1 MITIWKTPIVATV
14 EQVLKDL
21 KLQLYGAGL
30 LKEIKNTGSDL
41 MCTCPFHAN
50 GKEHNPSCGVLL
62 QQKVTKDKTYEA
74 GTVHCYT
81 CGYTADLPQFVA
93 DLLGLSS
100 PVEGFKWLVN
110 QYNYQTEERELPD
123 LDMYRGSTAKSSVLE
138 ESLVKQ
144 YTQNLLQSEE
154 ACRYLHK
161 RRIANWVLEAYE
173 LGFDPE
179 DKTVLFPVRGMD
191 GKVIFYK
198 GRSIAGKH
206 FYNAKEVDKTSVVFG
221 LWEILNGSFSWG
233 TADQIEEVWI
243 TESEIDALSLISYM
257 LLDYIR
263 SGKIGLAVL
272 DSAPFIIPKAVQE
285 KGLDEK
291 SYGGNSALMKAFCDK
306 AVPLC
311 KKVEC
316 TFLLINQLRENIG
329 NPYKPFKIPCGTA
342 IAHACSQILWFTKGS
357 LLDEKYKEV
366 SSGYANPS
374 GNLVSVKVEKNKV
387 TKNDR
392 RLQTYTLNYS
402 TGVDEIKDTL
412 DLAIMLGIISQAGA
426 WFKAILKDG
435 KEQKMQGFNGVQEFY
450 YNDLEEL
457 EYLRKQVYEA
467 GMV

>member
-1 MITIWKTPIVATV
+1 MAEIDNLIAEVNKKYKTDIIRKAS
-14 EQVLKDL
+14 DL
-21 KLQLYGAGL
+21 KGIEFIPYTSPMMNYLTRG
-30 LKEIKNTGSDL
+30 
-41 MCTCPFHAN
+41 
-50 GKEHNPSCGVLL
+50 GVPVGRIIEL
-62 QQKVTKDKTYEA
+62 V
-74 GTVHCYT
+74 G
-81 CGYTADLPQFVA
+81 LPQSGKTTTALDIISNFQKKYTDKYCVYLDA
-93 DLLGLSS
+93 ENTIDKEWGETLGVDWS
-100 PVEGFKWLVN
+100 
-110 QYNYQTEERELPD
+110 
-123 LDMYRGSTAKSSVLE
+123 
-138 ESLVKQ
+138 
-144 YTQNLLQSEE
+144 
-154 ACRYLHK
+154 
-161 RRIANWVLEAYE
+161 
-173 LGFDPE
+173 
-179 DKTVLFPVRGMD
+179 
-191 GKVIFYK
+191 KVIL
-198 GRSIAGKH
+198 I
-206 FYNAKEVDKTSVVFG
+206 
-221 LWEILNGSFSWG
+221 
-233 TADQIEEVWI
+233 QP
-243 TESEIDALSLISYM
+243 ESEYGEELLDM

-263 SGKIGLAVL
+263 SGKVGLAVL

-311 KKVEC
+311 KKAEC
-316 TFLLINQLRENIG
+316 TFLMINQLRENIG
-329 NPYKPFKIPCGTA
+329 NPYKPYKIPCGTA

-467 GMV
+467 GMA

>member
-1 MITIWKTPIVATV
+1 MAEIDNLIAEVNKKYKTDIIRKAS
-14 EQVLKDL
+14 DL
-21 KLQLYGAGL
+21 KGIEFIPYTSPMMNYLTRG
-30 LKEIKNTGSDL
+30 
-41 MCTCPFHAN
+41 
-50 GKEHNPSCGVLL
+50 GVPVGRIIEL
-62 QQKVTKDKTYEA
+62 V
-74 GTVHCYT
+74 G
-81 CGYTADLPQFVA
+81 LPQSGKTTTALDIISNFQKKYTDKYCVYLDA
-93 DLLGLSS
+93 ENTIDKEWGETLGVDWS
-100 PVEGFKWLVN
+100 
-110 QYNYQTEERELPD
+110 
-123 LDMYRGSTAKSSVLE
+123 
-138 ESLVKQ
+138 
-144 YTQNLLQSEE
+144 
-154 ACRYLHK
+154 
-161 RRIANWVLEAYE
+161 
-173 LGFDPE
+173 
-179 DKTVLFPVRGMD
+179 
-191 GKVIFYK
+191 KVIL
-198 GRSIAGKH
+198 I
-206 FYNAKEVDKTSVVFG
+206 
-221 LWEILNGSFSWG
+221 
-233 TADQIEEVWI
+233 QP
-243 TESEIDALSLISYM
+243 ESEYGEELLDM

-311 KKVEC
+311 KKTEC
-316 TFLLINQLRENIG
+316 TFLMINQLRENIG

-426 WFKAILKDG
+426 WYKAILKDG

-467 GMV
+467 GMA

>member
-1 MITIWKTPIVATV
+1 MAEIDNLIAEVNKKYKTDIIRKAS
-14 EQVLKDL
+14 DL
-21 KLQLYGAGL
+21 KGIEFIPYTSPMMNYLTRG
-30 LKEIKNTGSDL
+30 
-41 MCTCPFHAN
+41 
-50 GKEHNPSCGVLL
+50 GVPVGRIIEL
-62 QQKVTKDKTYEA
+62 V
-74 GTVHCYT
+74 G
-81 CGYTADLPQFVA
+81 LPQSGKTTTALDIISNFQKKYTDKYCVYLDA
-93 DLLGLSS
+93 ENTIDKEWGETLGVDWS
-100 PVEGFKWLVN
+100 
-110 QYNYQTEERELPD
+110 
-123 LDMYRGSTAKSSVLE
+123 
-138 ESLVKQ
+138 
-144 YTQNLLQSEE
+144 
-154 ACRYLHK
+154 
-161 RRIANWVLEAYE
+161 
-173 LGFDPE
+173 
-179 DKTVLFPVRGMD
+179 
-191 GKVIFYK
+191 KVIL
-198 GRSIAGKH
+198 I
-206 FYNAKEVDKTSVVFG
+206 
-221 LWEILNGSFSWG
+221 
-233 TADQIEEVWI
+233 QP
-243 TESEIDALSLISYM
+243 ESEYGEELLDM

-263 SGKIGLAVL
+263 SGKVGLAVL

-311 KKVEC
+311 KKTEC
-316 TFLLINQLRENIG
+316 TFLMINQLRENIG

-374 GNLVSVKVEKNKV
+374 GHLVSVKVEKNKV

-426 WFKAILKDG
+426 WFKATLKDG

>member
-1 MITIWKTPIVATV
+1 MAEIDNLIAEVNKKYKTDIIRKAS
-14 EQVLKDL
+14 DL
-21 KLQLYGAGL
+21 KGIEFIPYTSPMMNYLTRG
-30 LKEIKNTGSDL
+30 
-41 MCTCPFHAN
+41 
-50 GKEHNPSCGVLL
+50 GVPVGRIIEL
-62 QQKVTKDKTYEA
+62 V
-74 GTVHCYT
+74 G
-81 CGYTADLPQFVA
+81 LPQSGKTTTALDIISNFQKKYTDKYCVYLDA
-93 DLLGLSS
+93 ENTIDKEWGETLGVDWS
-100 PVEGFKWLVN
+100 
-110 QYNYQTEERELPD
+110 
-123 LDMYRGSTAKSSVLE
+123 
-138 ESLVKQ
+138 
-144 YTQNLLQSEE
+144 
-154 ACRYLHK
+154 
-161 RRIANWVLEAYE
+161 
-173 LGFDPE
+173 
-179 DKTVLFPVRGMD
+179 
-191 GKVIFYK
+191 KVIL
-198 GRSIAGKH
+198 I
-206 FYNAKEVDKTSVVFG
+206 
-221 LWEILNGSFSWG
+221 
-233 TADQIEEVWI
+233 QP
-243 TESEIDALSLISYM
+243 ESEYGEELLDM

-311 KKVEC
+311 KKTEC
-316 TFLLINQLRENIG
+316 TFLMINQLRENIG

-450 YNDLEEL
+450 YNDLGEL

-467 GMV
+467 GMA

>member
-1 MITIWKTPIVATV
+1 MAEIDNLIAEVNKKYKTDIIRKAS
-14 EQVLKDL
+14 DL
-21 KLQLYGAGL
+21 KGIEFIPYTSPMMNYLTRG
-30 LKEIKNTGSDL
+30 
-41 MCTCPFHAN
+41 
-50 GKEHNPSCGVLL
+50 GVPVGRIIEL
-62 QQKVTKDKTYEA
+62 V
-74 GTVHCYT
+74 G
-81 CGYTADLPQFVA
+81 LPQSGKTTTALDIISNFQKKYTDKYCVYLDA
-93 DLLGLSS
+93 ENTIDKEWGETLGVDWS
-100 PVEGFKWLVN
+100 
-110 QYNYQTEERELPD
+110 
-123 LDMYRGSTAKSSVLE
+123 
-138 ESLVKQ
+138 
-144 YTQNLLQSEE
+144 
-154 ACRYLHK
+154 
-161 RRIANWVLEAYE
+161 
-173 LGFDPE
+173 
-179 DKTVLFPVRGMD
+179 
-191 GKVIFYK
+191 KVIL
-198 GRSIAGKH
+198 I
-206 FYNAKEVDKTSVVFG
+206 
-221 LWEILNGSFSWG
+221 
-233 TADQIEEVWI
+233 QP
-243 TESEIDALSLISYM
+243 ESEYGEELLDM

-263 SGKIGLAVL
+263 SGKVGLAVL

-311 KKVEC
+311 KKTEC
-316 TFLLINQLRENIG
+316 TFLMINQLRENIG

-426 WFKAILKDG
+426 WYKATLKDG
-435 KEQKMQGFNGVQEFY
+435 KEQKMHGFNGVQEFY

>member
-1 MITIWKTPIVATV
+1 MAEIDNLIAEVNKKYKTDIIRKAS
-14 EQVLKDL
+14 DL
-21 KLQLYGAGL
+21 KGIEFIPYTSPMMNYLTRGGVPVGRIIELVGL
-30 LKEIKNTGSDL
+30 PQS
-41 MCTCPFHAN
+41 
-50 GKEHNPSCGVLL
+50 GKTTTALDIIFNF
-62 QQKVTKDKTYEA
+62 QKKYKDKYC
-74 GTVHCYT
+74 VY
-81 CGYTADLPQFVA
+81 
-93 DLLGLSS
+93 
-100 PVEGFKWLVN
+100 
-110 QYNYQTEERELPD
+110 
-123 LDMYRGSTAKSSVLE
+123 LDAENT
-138 ESLVKQ
+138 
-144 YTQNLLQSEE
+144 
-154 ACRYLHK
+154 
-161 RRIANWVLEAYE
+161 I
-173 LGFDPE
+173 
-179 DKTVLFPVRGMD
+179 DKEWGETLRVD
-191 GKVIFYK
+191 WSKVIL
-198 GRSIAGKH
+198 I
-206 FYNAKEVDKTSVVFG
+206 
-221 LWEILNGSFSWG
+221 
-233 TADQIEEVWI
+233 QP
-243 TESEIDALSLISYM
+243 ESEYGEELLDM

-263 SGKIGLAVL
+263 SGKVGLAVL

-311 KKVEC
+311 KKTEC
-316 TFLLINQLRENIG
+316 TFLMINQLRENIG

-426 WFKAILKDG
+426 WFKATLKDG

-467 GMV
+467 GMA

>member
-1 MITIWKTPIVATV
+1 MAEIDNLIAEVNKKYKTDIIRKAS
-14 EQVLKDL
+14 DL
-21 KLQLYGAGL
+21 KGIEFIPYTSPMMNYLTRG
-30 LKEIKNTGSDL
+30 
-41 MCTCPFHAN
+41 
-50 GKEHNPSCGVLL
+50 GVPVGRIIEL
-62 QQKVTKDKTYEA
+62 V
-74 GTVHCYT
+74 G
-81 CGYTADLPQFVA
+81 LPQSGKTTTALDIISNFQKKYTDKYCVYLDA
-93 DLLGLSS
+93 ENTIDKEWGETLGVDWS
-100 PVEGFKWLVN
+100 
-110 QYNYQTEERELPD
+110 
-123 LDMYRGSTAKSSVLE
+123 
-138 ESLVKQ
+138 
-144 YTQNLLQSEE
+144 
-154 ACRYLHK
+154 
-161 RRIANWVLEAYE
+161 
-173 LGFDPE
+173 
-179 DKTVLFPVRGMD
+179 
-191 GKVIFYK
+191 KVIL
-198 GRSIAGKH
+198 I
-206 FYNAKEVDKTSVVFG
+206 
-221 LWEILNGSFSWG
+221 
-233 TADQIEEVWI
+233 QP
-243 TESEIDALSLISYM
+243 ESEYGEELLDM

-311 KKVEC
+311 KKTEC
-316 TFLLINQLRENIG
+316 TFLMINQLRENIG

-426 WFKAILKDG
+426 WYKATRKDG

-467 GMV
+467 GIA

>member
-1 MITIWKTPIVATV
+1 MAEIDNLIAEVNKKYKTDIIRKAS
-14 EQVLKDL
+14 DL
-21 KLQLYGAGL
+21 KGIEFIPYTSPMMNYLTRG
-30 LKEIKNTGSDL
+30 
-41 MCTCPFHAN
+41 
-50 GKEHNPSCGVLL
+50 GVPVGRIIEL
-62 QQKVTKDKTYEA
+62 V
-74 GTVHCYT
+74 G
-81 CGYTADLPQFVA
+81 LPQSGKTTTALDIISNFQKKYTDKYCVYLDA
-93 DLLGLSS
+93 ENTIDKEWGETLGVDWS
-100 PVEGFKWLVN
+100 
-110 QYNYQTEERELPD
+110 
-123 LDMYRGSTAKSSVLE
+123 
-138 ESLVKQ
+138 
-144 YTQNLLQSEE
+144 
-154 ACRYLHK
+154 
-161 RRIANWVLEAYE
+161 
-173 LGFDPE
+173 
-179 DKTVLFPVRGMD
+179 
-191 GKVIFYK
+191 KVIL
-198 GRSIAGKH
+198 I
-206 FYNAKEVDKTSVVFG
+206 
-221 LWEILNGSFSWG
+221 
-233 TADQIEEVWI
+233 QP
-243 TESEIDALSLISYM
+243 ESEYGEELLDM

-263 SGKIGLAVL
+263 SGKVGLAVL

-311 KKVEC
+311 KKTEC
-316 TFLLINQLRENIG
+316 TFLMINQLRENIG

-402 TGVDEIKDTL
+402 IGVDEIKDTL

-426 WFKAILKDG
+426 WFKATLKDG

-467 GMV
+467 GMA

>member
-1 MITIWKTPIVATV
+1 MAEIDNLIAEVNKKYKTDIIRKAS
-14 EQVLKDL
+14 DL
-21 KLQLYGAGL
+21 KGIEFIPYTSPMMNYLTRG
-30 LKEIKNTGSDL
+30 
-41 MCTCPFHAN
+41 
-50 GKEHNPSCGVLL
+50 GVPVGRIIEL
-62 QQKVTKDKTYEA
+62 V
-74 GTVHCYT
+74 G
-81 CGYTADLPQFVA
+81 LPQSGKTTTALDIISNFQKKYTDKYCVYLDA
-93 DLLGLSS
+93 ENTIDKEWGETLGVDWS
-100 PVEGFKWLVN
+100 
-110 QYNYQTEERELPD
+110 
-123 LDMYRGSTAKSSVLE
+123 
-138 ESLVKQ
+138 
-144 YTQNLLQSEE
+144 
-154 ACRYLHK
+154 
-161 RRIANWVLEAYE
+161 
-173 LGFDPE
+173 
-179 DKTVLFPVRGMD
+179 
-191 GKVIFYK
+191 KVIL
-198 GRSIAGKH
+198 I
-206 FYNAKEVDKTSVVFG
+206 
-221 LWEILNGSFSWG
+221 
-233 TADQIEEVWI
+233 QP
-243 TESEIDALSLISYM
+243 ESEYGEELLDM

-291 SYGGNSALMKAFCDK
+291 SYGGNSALMKAFCGK

-426 WFKAILKDG
+426 WFKATLKDG

-457 EYLRKQVYEA
+457 EHLRKQVYEA
-467 GMV
+467 GMA

>member
-1 MITIWKTPIVATV
+1 MAEIDNLIAEVNKKYKTDIIRKAS
-14 EQVLKDL
+14 D
-21 KLQLYGAGL
+21 
-30 LKEIKNTGSDL
+30 LKEIEFIPYTSPMMNYLTRG
-41 MCTCPFHAN
+41 
-50 GKEHNPSCGVLL
+50 GVPVGRIIEL
-62 QQKVTKDKTYEA
+62 V
-74 GTVHCYT
+74 G
-81 CGYTADLPQFVA
+81 LPQSGKTTTALDIISNFQKKYTDKYCA
-93 DLLGLSS
+93 YLDAENTIDKEWGETLGVDWS
-100 PVEGFKWLVN
+100 
-110 QYNYQTEERELPD
+110 
-123 LDMYRGSTAKSSVLE
+123 
-138 ESLVKQ
+138 
-144 YTQNLLQSEE
+144 
-154 ACRYLHK
+154 
-161 RRIANWVLEAYE
+161 
-173 LGFDPE
+173 
-179 DKTVLFPVRGMD
+179 
-191 GKVIFYK
+191 KVIL
-198 GRSIAGKH
+198 I
-206 FYNAKEVDKTSVVFG
+206 
-221 LWEILNGSFSWG
+221 
-233 TADQIEEVWI
+233 QP
-243 TESEIDALSLISYM
+243 ESEYGEELLDM

-263 SGKIGLAVL
+263 SGKVGLAVL

-311 KKVEC
+311 KKTEC
-316 TFLLINQLRENIG
+316 TFLMINQLRENIG

>member
-1 MITIWKTPIVATV
+1 MAEIDNLIAEVNKKYKTDIIRKAS
-14 EQVLKDL
+14 DL
-21 KLQLYGAGL
+21 KGIEFIPYTSPMMNYLTRGGVPVGRIIELVGSPQSGKTTTALDIISNFQKKYTDKYCVYLDAENTID
-30 LKEIKNTGSDL
+30 KEWGETL
-41 MCTCPFHAN
+41 
-50 GKEHNPSCGVLL
+50 GV
-62 QQKVTKDKTYEA
+62 DW
-74 GTVHCYT
+74 
-81 CGYTADLPQFVA
+81 
-93 DLLGLSS
+93 S
-100 PVEGFKWLVN
+100 
-110 QYNYQTEERELPD
+110 
-123 LDMYRGSTAKSSVLE
+123 
-138 ESLVKQ
+138 
-144 YTQNLLQSEE
+144 
-154 ACRYLHK
+154 
-161 RRIANWVLEAYE
+161 
-173 LGFDPE
+173 
-179 DKTVLFPVRGMD
+179 
-191 GKVIFYK
+191 KVIL
-198 GRSIAGKH
+198 I
-206 FYNAKEVDKTSVVFG
+206 
-221 LWEILNGSFSWG
+221 
-233 TADQIEEVWI
+233 QP
-243 TESEIDALSLISYM
+243 ESEYGEELLDM

-311 KKVEC
+311 KKTEC
-316 TFLLINQLRENIG
+316 TFLMINQLRENIG

-426 WFKAILKDG
+426 WFKATLKDG

>member
-1 MITIWKTPIVATV
+1 MAEIDNLIAEVNKKYKTDIIRKAS
-14 EQVLKDL
+14 DL
-21 KLQLYGAGL
+21 KGIEFIPYTSPMMNYLTRG
-30 LKEIKNTGSDL
+30 
-41 MCTCPFHAN
+41 
-50 GKEHNPSCGVLL
+50 GVPVGRIIEL
-62 QQKVTKDKTYEA
+62 V
-74 GTVHCYT
+74 G
-81 CGYTADLPQFVA
+81 LPQSGKTTTALDIISNFQKKYTDKYCVYLDA
-93 DLLGLSS
+93 ENTIDKEWGETLGVDWS
-100 PVEGFKWLVN
+100 
-110 QYNYQTEERELPD
+110 
-123 LDMYRGSTAKSSVLE
+123 
-138 ESLVKQ
+138 
-144 YTQNLLQSEE
+144 
-154 ACRYLHK
+154 
-161 RRIANWVLEAYE
+161 
-173 LGFDPE
+173 
-179 DKTVLFPVRGMD
+179 
-191 GKVIFYK
+191 KVIL
-198 GRSIAGKH
+198 I
-206 FYNAKEVDKTSVVFG
+206 
-221 LWEILNGSFSWG
+221 
-233 TADQIEEVWI
+233 QP
-243 TESEIDALSLISYM
+243 ESEYGEELLDM

-291 SYGGNSALMKAFCDK
+291 SYGGNSALMKSFCDK

-467 GMV
+467 GMA

>member
-1 MITIWKTPIVATV
+1 MAEIDNLIAEVNKKYKTDIIRKAS
-14 EQVLKDL
+14 DL
-21 KLQLYGAGL
+21 KGIEFIPYTSPMMNYLTRG
-30 LKEIKNTGSDL
+30 
-41 MCTCPFHAN
+41 
-50 GKEHNPSCGVLL
+50 GVPVGRIIEL
-62 QQKVTKDKTYEA
+62 V
-74 GTVHCYT
+74 G
-81 CGYTADLPQFVA
+81 LPQSGKTTTALDIISNFQKKYTDKYCVYLDA
-93 DLLGLSS
+93 ENTIDKEWGETLGVDWS
-100 PVEGFKWLVN
+100 
-110 QYNYQTEERELPD
+110 
-123 LDMYRGSTAKSSVLE
+123 
-138 ESLVKQ
+138 
-144 YTQNLLQSEE
+144 
-154 ACRYLHK
+154 
-161 RRIANWVLEAYE
+161 
-173 LGFDPE
+173 
-179 DKTVLFPVRGMD
+179 
-191 GKVIFYK
+191 KVIL
-198 GRSIAGKH
+198 I
-206 FYNAKEVDKTSVVFG
+206 
-221 LWEILNGSFSWG
+221 
-233 TADQIEEVWI
+233 QP
-243 TESEIDALSLISYM
+243 ESEYGEELLDM

-311 KKVEC
+311 KKAEC

>member
-1 MITIWKTPIVATV
+1 MAEIDNLIAEVNKKYKTDIIRKAS
-14 EQVLKDL
+14 DL
-21 KLQLYGAGL
+21 KGIEFIPYTSPMMNYLTRG
-30 LKEIKNTGSDL
+30 
-41 MCTCPFHAN
+41 
-50 GKEHNPSCGVLL
+50 GVPVGRIIEL
-62 QQKVTKDKTYEA
+62 V
-74 GTVHCYT
+74 G
-81 CGYTADLPQFVA
+81 LPQSGKTTTALDIISNFQKKYTDKYCVYLDA
-93 DLLGLSS
+93 ENTIDKEWGETLGVDWS
-100 PVEGFKWLVN
+100 
-110 QYNYQTEERELPD
+110 
-123 LDMYRGSTAKSSVLE
+123 
-138 ESLVKQ
+138 
-144 YTQNLLQSEE
+144 
-154 ACRYLHK
+154 
-161 RRIANWVLEAYE
+161 
-173 LGFDPE
+173 
-179 DKTVLFPVRGMD
+179 
-191 GKVIFYK
+191 KVIL
-198 GRSIAGKH
+198 I
-206 FYNAKEVDKTSVVFG
+206 
-221 LWEILNGSFSWG
+221 
-233 TADQIEEVWI
+233 QP
-243 TESEIDALSLISYM
+243 ESEYGEELLDM

-263 SGKIGLAVL
+263 SGKVGLAVL

-311 KKVEC
+311 KKTEC
-316 TFLLINQLRENIG
+316 TFLMINQLRENIG

-426 WFKAILKDG
+426 WFKAPLKDG

-450 YNDLEEL
+450 YSDLEEL

>member
-1 MITIWKTPIVATV
+1 MAEIDNLIAEVNKKYKTDIIRKAS
-14 EQVLKDL
+14 DL
-21 KLQLYGAGL
+21 KGIEFIPY
-30 LKEIKNTGSDL
+30 TSL
-41 MCTCPFHAN
+41 MMNYLTR
-50 GKEHNPSCGVLL
+50 GGVPVGRIIEL
-62 QQKVTKDKTYEA
+62 V
-74 GTVHCYT
+74 G
-81 CGYTADLPQFVA
+81 LPQSGKTTTALDIISNFQKKYTDKYCVYLDA
-93 DLLGLSS
+93 ENTIDKEWGETLGVDWS
-100 PVEGFKWLVN
+100 
-110 QYNYQTEERELPD
+110 
-123 LDMYRGSTAKSSVLE
+123 
-138 ESLVKQ
+138 
-144 YTQNLLQSEE
+144 
-154 ACRYLHK
+154 
-161 RRIANWVLEAYE
+161 
-173 LGFDPE
+173 
-179 DKTVLFPVRGMD
+179 
-191 GKVIFYK
+191 KVIL
-198 GRSIAGKH
+198 I
-206 FYNAKEVDKTSVVFG
+206 
-221 LWEILNGSFSWG
+221 
-233 TADQIEEVWI
+233 QP
-243 TESEIDALSLISYM
+243 ESEYGEELLDM

-263 SGKIGLAVL
+263 SGKVGLAVL

-311 KKVEC
+311 KKTEC
-316 TFLLINQLRENIG
+316 TFLMINQLRENIG

-426 WFKAILKDG
+426 WYKAILKDG

>member
-1 MITIWKTPIVATV
+1 MAEIDNLIAEVNKKYKTDIIRKAS
-14 EQVLKDL
+14 DL
-21 KLQLYGAGL
+21 KGIEFIPYTSPMMNYLTRG
-30 LKEIKNTGSDL
+30 
-41 MCTCPFHAN
+41 
-50 GKEHNPSCGVLL
+50 GVPVGRIIEL
-62 QQKVTKDKTYEA
+62 V
-74 GTVHCYT
+74 G
-81 CGYTADLPQFVA
+81 LPQSGKTTTALDIISNFQKKYTDKYCVYLDA
-93 DLLGLSS
+93 ENTIDKEWGETLGVDWS
-100 PVEGFKWLVN
+100 
-110 QYNYQTEERELPD
+110 
-123 LDMYRGSTAKSSVLE
+123 
-138 ESLVKQ
+138 
-144 YTQNLLQSEE
+144 
-154 ACRYLHK
+154 
-161 RRIANWVLEAYE
+161 
-173 LGFDPE
+173 
-179 DKTVLFPVRGMD
+179 
-191 GKVIFYK
+191 KVIL
-198 GRSIAGKH
+198 I
-206 FYNAKEVDKTSVVFG
+206 
-221 LWEILNGSFSWG
+221 
-233 TADQIEEVWI
+233 QP
-243 TESEIDALSLISYM
+243 ESEYGEELLDM

-263 SGKIGLAVL
+263 SSKIGLAVL

-311 KKVEC
+311 KKTEC
-316 TFLLINQLRENIG
+316 TFLMINQLRENIG

-426 WFKAILKDG
+426 WFKATLKGG

-467 GMV
+467 GMA

>member
-1 MITIWKTPIVATV
+1 MAEIDNLIAEVNKKYKTDIIRKAS
-14 EQVLKDL
+14 DL
-21 KLQLYGAGL
+21 KGIEFIPYTSPMMNYLTRG
-30 LKEIKNTGSDL
+30 
-41 MCTCPFHAN
+41 
-50 GKEHNPSCGVLL
+50 GVPVGRIIEL
-62 QQKVTKDKTYEA
+62 V
-74 GTVHCYT
+74 G
-81 CGYTADLPQFVA
+81 LPQSGKTTTALDIISNFQKKYTDKYCVYLDA
-93 DLLGLSS
+93 ENTIDKEWGETLGVDWS
-100 PVEGFKWLVN
+100 
-110 QYNYQTEERELPD
+110 
-123 LDMYRGSTAKSSVLE
+123 
-138 ESLVKQ
+138 
-144 YTQNLLQSEE
+144 
-154 ACRYLHK
+154 
-161 RRIANWVLEAYE
+161 
-173 LGFDPE
+173 
-179 DKTVLFPVRGMD
+179 
-191 GKVIFYK
+191 KVIL
-198 GRSIAGKH
+198 I
-206 FYNAKEVDKTSVVFG
+206 
-221 LWEILNGSFSWG
+221 
-233 TADQIEEVWI
+233 QP
-243 TESEIDALSLISYM
+243 ESEYGEELLDM

-291 SYGGNSALMKAFCDK
+291 SYGGNSALMKSFCDK

-426 WFKAILKDG
+426 WFKTTLKDG

>member
-1 MITIWKTPIVATV
+1 MAEIDNLIAEVNKKYKTDIIRKAS
-14 EQVLKDL
+14 DL
-21 KLQLYGAGL
+21 KGIEFIPYTSPMMNYLTRGGVPVGRIIELVGSPQSGKTTTALDIISNFQKKYTDKYCVYLDAENTID
-30 LKEIKNTGSDL
+30 KEWGETL
-41 MCTCPFHAN
+41 
-50 GKEHNPSCGVLL
+50 GV
-62 QQKVTKDKTYEA
+62 DW
-74 GTVHCYT
+74 
-81 CGYTADLPQFVA
+81 
-93 DLLGLSS
+93 S
-100 PVEGFKWLVN
+100 
-110 QYNYQTEERELPD
+110 
-123 LDMYRGSTAKSSVLE
+123 
-138 ESLVKQ
+138 
-144 YTQNLLQSEE
+144 
-154 ACRYLHK
+154 
-161 RRIANWVLEAYE
+161 
-173 LGFDPE
+173 
-179 DKTVLFPVRGMD
+179 
-191 GKVIFYK
+191 KVIL
-198 GRSIAGKH
+198 I
-206 FYNAKEVDKTSVVFG
+206 
-221 LWEILNGSFSWG
+221 
-233 TADQIEEVWI
+233 QP
-243 TESEIDALSLISYM
+243 ESEYGEELLDM

-263 SGKIGLAVL
+263 SGKVGLAVL

-306 AVPLC
+306 AVPIC
-311 KKVEC
+311 KKTEC
-316 TFLLINQLRENIG
+316 TFLMINQLRENIG

-426 WFKAILKDG
+426 WYKATLKDG